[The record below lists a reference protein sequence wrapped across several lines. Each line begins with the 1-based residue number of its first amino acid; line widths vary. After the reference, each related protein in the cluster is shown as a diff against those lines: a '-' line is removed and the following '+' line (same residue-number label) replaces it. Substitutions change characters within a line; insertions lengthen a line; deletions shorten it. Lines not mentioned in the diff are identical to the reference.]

1 MPRKLNTN
9 FVRRRFNEYG
19 YRVPENFNYVNNIT
33 HIRVYD
39 EYNNCYENITYK
51 MLTYRINHG
60 RPSRNDTES
69 QEFITQLMNMPL
81 SQETPRTDKE
91 FITQLMNMPLSQETP
106 RPSAALCPSGC
117 KQSLRATDKNQNIN
131 SLVKKL
137 LKEKTFILNFENN
150 EPGSKEHINALYT
163 LLNALKIAAPKIDK
177 DIRMTIETKYNEI
190 SYAHVNQNTI
200 DVLEYLLEYND
211 FNLSDS
217 NDVLVFN
224 INDYK
229 QITFEFIDF
238 KKGKRITAA
247 FFPYYNISDI
257 DLSSYG
263 IYHKDEWANPESCLI
278 TAFRSSGILD
288 ENEMNLLTSFIK
300 TKSVPREELKNIA
313 ETFKTHIICK
323 VHYNEKTSTREFGKE
338 YERAK
343 RLRER
348 KIKLHILGNHGF
360 AQGFAQG
367 SKSQSPRP
375 FQGHYIL
382 DKDVNVTP
390 FYIKHYEQINSDV
403 RFKNHPRKHM
413 LKRFDD
419 NKHEF
424 DKKPC
429 NIIKV
434 IKTMIDNKLL
444 IPMTNN
450 EIRKQNLQWSIRP
463 KAPFGAFRLIHVKD
477 KQNLLSVLNM
487 PKQTKGNIK
496 DVIRGPFGPYLFG
509 YDPEDDEINSRL
521 DELQNVINQLNL
533 RHHVNVRL
541 YYKFSELMQKI
552 MFEYGCLDNVYEL
565 TGTIQQKIISSLK
578 TLFPKTIWNKE
589 LINGTLYYIDQA
601 GAYMSSVKSI
611 PAGVSDDDGNFK
623 TENTKI
629 KELIEK
635 LYEFRIN
642 AKNNGNDKL
651 ATTLK
656 FMMNSCWGYSMKK
669 PKLIKHKFVKD
680 VNKYI
685 ETYAPYVVKYNNNY
699 VDTIKP
705 YVENYSYP
713 QFARSVL
720 TNFNSKMKELSNKVN
735 ILYSKVDSALIT
747 EEDYLKLKKDGMIGN
762 CLGQF
767 KVEHVFTQFYAK
779 SAEQWIGKNIDGTY
793 HYHLTKNLKEICMKM
808 KDPIR
813 YLMSLKGAR
822 HRDPFRVKGAKRRD
836 NIFDVS

>member
-81 SQETPRTDKE
+81 SQETPRRT
-91 FITQLMNMPLSQETP
+91 S
-106 RPSAALCPSGC
+106 SAAHS
-117 KQSLRATDKNQNIN
+117 AIDKNQNIN

-323 VHYNEKTSTREFGKE
+323 VHYDEKTSTREFGKE
-338 YERAK
+338 YERWSK
-343 RLRER
+343 GPPERLRER
-348 KIKLHILGNHGF
+348 KIKLHILSN
-360 AQGFAQG
+360 
-367 SKSQSPRP
+367 
-375 FQGHYIL
+375 HYIL

-413 LKRFDD
+413 LKRFERP
-419 NKHEF
+419 KGSYEF

-450 EIRKQNLQWSIRP
+450 EIRIQKFSEGNSWALP
-463 KAPFGAFRLIHVKD
+463 AAPFGAFRLIHVKD
-477 KQNLLSVLNM
+477 KQNLLSFLNM

-496 DVIRGPFGPYLFG
+496 DVIRGPKGPYLFG
-509 YDPEDDEINSRL
+509 YAPEDDEINSRL

-589 LINGTLYYIDQA
+589 LIKGTLYYIDQA

-822 HRDPFRVKGAKRRD
+822 HRD

>member
-81 SQETPRTDKE
+81 SQETPSPSGPNDR
-91 FITQLMNMPLSQETP
+91 S
-106 RPSAALCPSGC
+106 SAAHSPSGSALRALGLKDRC

-323 VHYNEKTSTREFGKE
+323 VHYDEKTSTREFGKE
-338 YERAK
+338 YERI
-343 RLRER
+343 
-348 KIKLHILGNHGF
+348 IKLHILGN
-360 AQGFAQG
+360 
-367 SKSQSPRP
+367 
-375 FQGHYIL
+375 HYIL

-419 NKHEF
+419 NKHDPLGLRPERPYGSYEF

-450 EIRKQNLQWSIRP
+450 EIRKQNLQRSFRP
-463 KAPFGAFRLIHVKD
+463 QALASLKPQNIFRCYQRAERIQKFSEGNSFRLIHVKD

-487 PKQTKGNIK
+487 PKQTKGA
-496 DVIRGPFGPYLFG
+496 YLFG

-589 LINGTLYYIDQA
+589 LIKGTLYYIDQA

-635 LYEFRIN
+635 LYEFRIK
-642 AKNNGNDKL
+642 AQSAANDKL

-822 HRDPFRVKGAKRRD
+822 HRD

>member
-1 MPRKLNTN
+1 MPNRLNTN
-9 FVRRRFNEYG
+9 FVRQRFNEYG

-39 EYNNCYENITYK
+39 EYNNRYENITYK

-60 RPSRNDTES
+60 RPSRNMTEET
-69 QEFITQLMNMPL
+69 EFINQLMNMPL
-81 SQETPRTDKE
+81 SEETRGPK
-91 FITQLMNMPLSQETP
+91 NKK
-106 RPSAALCPSGC
+106 LC
-117 KQSLRATDKNQNIN
+117 QSTN

-137 LKEKTFILNFENN
+137 LKEKTFELNFENK
-150 EPGSKEHINALYT
+150 EPGTKEHMDALHT
-163 LLNALKIAAPKIDK
+163 LLNALKIAAPKIYK
-177 DIRMTIETKYNEI
+177 DIRMTIETKYHEI

-200 DVLEYLLEYND
+200 DVLEYLLDDND
-211 FNLSDS
+211 FSLSDS

-224 INDYK
+224 VNDYK
-229 QITFEFIDF
+229 KITFEFIDL
-238 KKGKRITAA
+238 KEGKRITAS

-263 IYHKDEWANPESCLI
+263 IYRKDKINPEPCLI

-288 ENEMNLLTSFIK
+288 ENKFNLLTSFIK

-313 ETFKTHIICK
+313 ETFKIHIICK
-323 VHYNEKTSTREFGKE
+323 VHYDDMNVSSKEFGSSEFDKQ
-338 YERAK
+338 
-343 RLRER
+343 
-348 KIKLHILGNHGF
+348 IKLHIIN
-360 AQGFAQG
+360 
-367 SKSQSPRP
+367 
-375 FQGHYIL
+375 GHYIL
-382 DKDVNVTP
+382 DKDVNATL

-403 RFKNHPRKHM
+403 RFKNHQRKHM
-413 LKRFDD
+413 LKKFDE
-419 NKHEF
+419 HRYEF

-429 NIIKV
+429 SIIRI

-444 IPMTNN
+444 IPMTNK
-450 EIRKQNLQWSIRP
+450 EIHKFNYENY
-463 KAPFGAFRLIHVKD
+463 KGHPFEAFNDYKLIHVKD
-477 KQNLLSVLNM
+477 KRDLSAFCKNF
-487 PKQTKGNIK
+487 KQTQSSSNK
-496 DVIRGPFGPYLFG
+496 YLFG
-509 YDPEDDEINSRL
+509 YEIEDHEINSRL
-521 DELQNVINQLNL
+521 NELQNVVNQLHL
-533 RHHVNVRL
+533 RHKVNVKL

-565 TGTIQQKIISSLK
+565 SGTVQQKIISSLK
-578 TLFPKTIWNKE
+578 PLFPKTIYRKG
-589 LINGTLYYIDQA
+589 LIKGKLYYIDQA

-611 PAGVSDDDGNFK
+611 PTGVPDDNGNFK

-629 KELIEK
+629 KELIDK

-669 PKLIKHKFVKD
+669 PKLIKHKYVKN

-685 ETYAPYVVKYNNNY
+685 ETYAPYVVKYNLTY
-699 VDTIKP
+699 VDTINP

-747 EEDYLKLKKDGMIGN
+747 EEDYLKLKNDGIIGSN
-762 CLGQF
+762 LGQF
-767 KVEHVFTQFYAK
+767 KVEHVFTEFYAK

-793 HYHLTKNLKEICMKM
+793 HYHLTKNLKNICMQM
-808 KDPIR
+808 KDPIK
-813 YLMSLKGAR
+813 YLMNLSYLKF
-822 HRDPFRVKGAKRRD
+822 H
-836 NIFDVS
+836 

>member
-81 SQETPRTDKE
+81 SQETPRRTSG
-91 FITQLMNMPLSQETP
+91 Q
-106 RPSAALCPSGC
+106 SAI
-117 KQSLRATDKNQNIN
+117 DKNQNIN

-338 YERAK
+338 YERLSEPE

-348 KIKLHILGNHGF
+348 KIKLHILGN
-360 AQGFAQG
+360 
-367 SKSQSPRP
+367 
-375 FQGHYIL
+375 HYIL

-419 NKHEF
+419 NKHDPLGLRPERPYGSYEF

-450 EIRKQNLQWSIRP
+450 EIRKQNLRP
-463 KAPFGAFRLIHVKD
+463 SGSYSYHPFGAFRLIHVKD
-477 KQNLLSVLNM
+477 KQNLLSFLNM
-487 PKQTKGNIK
+487 PKQTK
-496 DVIRGPFGPYLFG
+496 GPYLFG

-813 YLMSLKGAR
+813 YLMSLKGAKDLCR
-822 HRDPFRVKGAKRRD
+822 GPEPERAKHRD

>member
-81 SQETPRTDKE
+81 SQETPKR
-91 FITQLMNMPLSQETP
+91 
-106 RPSAALCPSGC
+106 
-117 KQSLRATDKNQNIN
+117 DKNQNIN

-338 YERAK
+338 YER
-343 RLRER
+343 

-360 AQGFAQG
+360 A
-367 SKSQSPRP
+367 QSPRP

-419 NKHEF
+419 NKHDPLGLRPERPYGSYEF

-450 EIRKQNLQWSIRP
+450 EIRKQNLRP
-463 KAPFGAFRLIHVKD
+463 SGSYSYHPFGAFRLIHVKD
-477 KQNLLSVLNM
+477 KQNLLSFLNM
-487 PKQTKGNIK
+487 PKQTK
-496 DVIRGPFGPYLFG
+496 GPYLFG

-578 TLFPKTIWNKE
+578 PLFPKTIWNKE
-589 LINGTLYYIDQA
+589 LIKGTLYYIDQA

-611 PAGVSDDDGNFK
+611 PTGVSDDDGNFK

-822 HRDPFRVKGAKRRD
+822 HRD

>member
-1 MPRKLNTN
+1 
-9 FVRRRFNEYG
+9 
-19 YRVPENFNYVNNIT
+19 
-33 HIRVYD
+33 
-39 EYNNCYENITYK
+39 
-51 MLTYRINHG
+51 
-60 RPSRNDTES
+60 
-69 QEFITQLMNMPL
+69 
-81 SQETPRTDKE
+81 
-91 FITQLMNMPLSQETP
+91 
-106 RPSAALCPSGC
+106 
-117 KQSLRATDKNQNIN
+117 
-131 SLVKKL
+131 
-137 LKEKTFILNFENN
+137 
-150 EPGSKEHINALYT
+150 
-163 LLNALKIAAPKIDK
+163 
-177 DIRMTIETKYNEI
+177 
-190 SYAHVNQNTI
+190 
-200 DVLEYLLEYND
+200 
-211 FNLSDS
+211 
-217 NDVLVFN
+217 
-224 INDYK
+224 
-229 QITFEFIDF
+229 
-238 KKGKRITAA
+238 
-247 FFPYYNISDI
+247 
-257 DLSSYG
+257 
-263 IYHKDEWANPESCLI
+263 
-278 TAFRSSGILD
+278 
-288 ENEMNLLTSFIK
+288 MNLLTSFIK

-323 VHYNEKTSTREFGKE
+323 VHYDEKTSTREFGKE
-338 YERAK
+338 YERWSK
-343 RLRER
+343 GPPERLRER
-348 KIKLHILGNHGF
+348 KIKLHILSN
-360 AQGFAQG
+360 
-367 SKSQSPRP
+367 
-375 FQGHYIL
+375 HYIL

-419 NKHEF
+419 NKHGSYEF

-444 IPMTNN
+444 IPMTNK
-450 EIRKQNLQWSIRP
+450 EIRKQNLRP
-463 KAPFGAFRLIHVKD
+463 SGSYSYHPFGAFRLIH

-487 PKQTKGNIK
+487 PKQTKGA
-496 DVIRGPFGPYLFG
+496 YLFG

-589 LINGTLYYIDQA
+589 LIKGTLYYIDQA

-635 LYEFRIN
+635 LYEFRIK
-642 AKNNGNDKL
+642 AQSAANDKL

-822 HRDPFRVKGAKRRD
+822 HRD

>member
-81 SQETPRTDKE
+81 SQETPKIDKE

-106 RPSAALCPSGC
+106 
-117 KQSLRATDKNQNIN
+117 KIDKNQNIN

-217 NDVLVFN
+217 NDVLTFN

-323 VHYNEKTSTREFGKE
+323 VHYDEKTSTREFGKE
-338 YERAK
+338 YERLSEPE
-343 RLRER
+343 RFGSTSLRSERPLRER
-348 KIKLHILGNHGF
+348 KIKLHILGN
-360 AQGFAQG
+360 
-367 SKSQSPRP
+367 
-375 FQGHYIL
+375 HYIL

-419 NKHEF
+419 NKHDPLGLRPERPYGSYEF

-444 IPMTNN
+444 IPMTNK
-450 EIRKQNLQWSIRP
+450 EIRKQNLQRSFRP
-463 KAPFGAFRLIHVKD
+463 QAQSASAFRLIHVKD

-487 PKQTKGNIK
+487 PKQTK
-496 DVIRGPFGPYLFG
+496 GPYLFG

-578 TLFPKTIWNKE
+578 SLFPKTIWNKE
-589 LINGTLYYIDQA
+589 LIKGTLYYIDQA

-822 HRDPFRVKGAKRRD
+822 HRD

>member
-81 SQETPRTDKE
+81 SQETPRRTSG
-91 FITQLMNMPLSQETP
+91 Q
-106 RPSAALCPSGC
+106 SAI
-117 KQSLRATDKNQNIN
+117 DKNQNIN

-323 VHYNEKTSTREFGKE
+323 VHYDEKTSTREFGKE
-338 YERAK
+338 YER
-343 RLRER
+343 
-348 KIKLHILGNHGF
+348 KIKLHILGN
-360 AQGFAQG
+360 
-367 SKSQSPRP
+367 
-375 FQGHYIL
+375 HYIL

-419 NKHEF
+419 NKHDPLGLRPERPYGSYEF

-444 IPMTNN
+444 IPMTNK
-450 EIRKQNLQWSIRP
+450 EIRIQKFSEGNSWALP
-463 KAPFGAFRLIHVKD
+463 AAPFGAFRLIHVKD
-477 KQNLLSVLNM
+477 KQNLLSFLNM
-487 PKQTKGNIK
+487 PKQTK
-496 DVIRGPFGPYLFG
+496 GPYLFG

-578 TLFPKTIWNKE
+578 SLFPKTIWNKE
-589 LINGTLYYIDQA
+589 LIKGTLYYIDQA

-813 YLMSLKGAR
+813 YLMSLKGAKDLCR
-822 HRDPFRVKGAKRRD
+822 GPEPERAKHRD

>member
-81 SQETPRTDKE
+81 SQETPR
-91 FITQLMNMPLSQETP
+91 I
-106 RPSAALCPSGC
+106 
-117 KQSLRATDKNQNIN
+117 DKNQNIN

-323 VHYNEKTSTREFGKE
+323 VHYDEKTSTREFGKE
-338 YERAK
+338 YER
-343 RLRER
+343 
-348 KIKLHILGNHGF
+348 KIKLHILGN
-360 AQGFAQG
+360 
-367 SKSQSPRP
+367 
-375 FQGHYIL
+375 HYIL

-419 NKHEF
+419 NKHDPLGLRPERPYGSYEF

-444 IPMTNN
+444 IPMTNK
-450 EIRKQNLQWSIRP
+450 EIRKQNLQRSFRP
-463 KAPFGAFRLIHVKD
+463 QALA
-477 KQNLLSVLNM
+477 
-487 PKQTKGNIK
+487 
-496 DVIRGPFGPYLFG
+496 
-509 YDPEDDEINSRL
+509 
-521 DELQNVINQLNL
+521 
-533 RHHVNVRL
+533 
-541 YYKFSELMQKI
+541 
-552 MFEYGCLDNVYEL
+552 
-565 TGTIQQKIISSLK
+565 SLK
-578 TLFPKTIWNKE
+578 PQE
-589 LINGTLYYIDQA
+589 
-601 GAYMSSVKSI
+601 
-611 PAGVSDDDGNFK
+611 
-623 TENTKI
+623 
-629 KELIEK
+629 
-635 LYEFRIN
+635 
-642 AKNNGNDKL
+642 
-651 ATTLK
+651 ATAIILLDHIYLDMIQK
-656 FMMNSCWGYSMKK
+656 MMK
-669 PKLIKHKFVKD
+669 
-680 VNKYI
+680 
-685 ETYAPYVVKYNNNY
+685 
-699 VDTIKP
+699 
-705 YVENYSYP
+705 
-713 QFARSVL
+713 
-720 TNFNSKMKELSNKVN
+720 
-735 ILYSKVDSALIT
+735 
-747 EEDYLKLKKDGMIGN
+747 
-762 CLGQF
+762 
-767 KVEHVFTQFYAK
+767 
-779 SAEQWIGKNIDGTY
+779 
-793 HYHLTKNLKEICMKM
+793 
-808 KDPIR
+808 
-813 YLMSLKGAR
+813 
-822 HRDPFRVKGAKRRD
+822 
-836 NIFDVS
+836 

>member
-81 SQETPRTDKE
+81 SQETPR
-91 FITQLMNMPLSQETP
+91 
-106 RPSAALCPSGC
+106 
-117 KQSLRATDKNQNIN
+117 TDKNQNIN

-323 VHYNEKTSTREFGKE
+323 VHYDEKTSTREFGKE
-338 YERAK
+338 Y
-343 RLRER
+343 ER

-360 AQGFAQG
+360 A
-367 SKSQSPRP
+367 QSPRP

-419 NKHEF
+419 NKHDPLGLRPERPYGSYEF

-444 IPMTNN
+444 IPMTNK
-450 EIRKQNLQWSIRP
+450 EIRIQKFSEGNSWALP
-463 KAPFGAFRLIHVKD
+463 AAPFGAFRLIHVKD

-487 PKQTKGNIK
+487 PKQIKGA
-496 DVIRGPFGPYLFG
+496 YLFG

-578 TLFPKTIWNKE
+578 PLFPKTIWNKE

-635 LYEFRIN
+635 LYEFRIK
-642 AKNNGNDKL
+642 AQSAANDKL

-822 HRDPFRVKGAKRRD
+822 HRDPFMTKATYQT
-836 NIFDVS
+836 

>member
-1 MPRKLNTN
+1 
-9 FVRRRFNEYG
+9 
-19 YRVPENFNYVNNIT
+19 
-33 HIRVYD
+33 
-39 EYNNCYENITYK
+39 
-51 MLTYRINHG
+51 
-60 RPSRNDTES
+60 
-69 QEFITQLMNMPL
+69 MPL
-81 SQETPRTDKE
+81 SQETPR
-91 FITQLMNMPLSQETP
+91 
-106 RPSAALCPSGC
+106 
-117 KQSLRATDKNQNIN
+117 TDKNQNIN

-217 NDVLVFN
+217 NDVLIFN

-263 IYHKDEWANPESCLI
+263 IYHKDEWANGPEPCLI

-323 VHYNEKTSTREFGKE
+323 VHYDEKTSTREFGKE

-343 RLRER
+343 RSRER
-348 KIKLHILGNHGF
+348 KIKLHILSLDQNT
-360 AQGFAQG
+360 
-367 SKSQSPRP
+367 
-375 FQGHYIL
+375 QGHYIL

-450 EIRKQNLQWSIRP
+450 EIRKQNLQRSFRP
-463 KAPFGAFRLIHVKD
+463 KAQRASAFRLIHVKD
-477 KQNLLSVLNM
+477 KQNLLSFLNM
-487 PKQTKGNIK
+487 PKQTK
-496 DVIRGPFGPYLFG
+496 GPYLFG

-541 YYKFSELMQKI
+541 YYKFSELMQK
-552 MFEYGCLDNVYEL
+552 N
-565 TGTIQQKIISSLK
+565 THTH
-578 TLFPKTIWNKE
+578 
-589 LINGTLYYIDQA
+589 
-601 GAYMSSVKSI
+601 SVCSI
-611 PAGVSDDDGNFK
+611 
-623 TENTKI
+623 
-629 KELIEK
+629 L
-635 LYEFRIN
+635 
-642 AKNNGNDKL
+642 
-651 ATTLK
+651 
-656 FMMNSCWGYSMKK
+656 
-669 PKLIKHKFVKD
+669 
-680 VNKYI
+680 
-685 ETYAPYVVKYNNNY
+685 
-699 VDTIKP
+699 
-705 YVENYSYP
+705 
-713 QFARSVL
+713 
-720 TNFNSKMKELSNKVN
+720 
-735 ILYSKVDSALIT
+735 
-747 EEDYLKLKKDGMIGN
+747 
-762 CLGQF
+762 
-767 KVEHVFTQFYAK
+767 
-779 SAEQWIGKNIDGTY
+779 
-793 HYHLTKNLKEICMKM
+793 
-808 KDPIR
+808 
-813 YLMSLKGAR
+813 
-822 HRDPFRVKGAKRRD
+822 
-836 NIFDVS
+836 

>member
-81 SQETPRTDKE
+81 SQETPR
-91 FITQLMNMPLSQETP
+91 
-106 RPSAALCPSGC
+106 
-117 KQSLRATDKNQNIN
+117 TDKNQNIN

-338 YERAK
+338 YER
-343 RLRER
+343 
-348 KIKLHILGNHGF
+348 KIKLHILSLDQNT
-360 AQGFAQG
+360 
-367 SKSQSPRP
+367 
-375 FQGHYIL
+375 QGHYIL

-419 NKHEF
+419 NKHGSYEF

-450 EIRKQNLQWSIRP
+450 EIRKQNLRP
-463 KAPFGAFRLIHVKD
+463 SGSYSYHPFGAFRLIHVKD

-487 PKQTKGNIK
+487 PKQTKGA
-496 DVIRGPFGPYLFG
+496 YLFG

-578 TLFPKTIWNKE
+578 PLFPKTIWNKE

-822 HRDPFRVKGAKRRD
+822 HRD

>member
-81 SQETPRTDKE
+81 SQETPRRTSG
-91 FITQLMNMPLSQETP
+91 Q
-106 RPSAALCPSGC
+106 SAI
-117 KQSLRATDKNQNIN
+117 DKNQNIN

-323 VHYNEKTSTREFGKE
+323 VHYDEKTSTREFGKE
-338 YERAK
+338 YER
-343 RLRER
+343 
-348 KIKLHILGNHGF
+348 KIKLHILGN
-360 AQGFAQG
+360 
-367 SKSQSPRP
+367 
-375 FQGHYIL
+375 HYIL

-419 NKHEF
+419 NKHDPLGLRPERPYGSYEF

-450 EIRKQNLQWSIRP
+450 EIRIQKFSEGNSWALP
-463 KAPFGAFRLIHVKD
+463 AAPFGAFRLIHVKD
-477 KQNLLSVLNM
+477 KQNLLSFLNM
-487 PKQTKGNIK
+487 PKQTKGA
-496 DVIRGPFGPYLFG
+496 YLFG

-589 LINGTLYYIDQA
+589 LIKGTLYYIDQA

>member
-69 QEFITQLMNMPL
+69 QEFINQLMNMPL
-81 SQETPRTDKE
+81 SQETPR
-91 FITQLMNMPLSQETP
+91 
-106 RPSAALCPSGC
+106 
-117 KQSLRATDKNQNIN
+117 TDKNQNIN

-338 YERAK
+338 YERWSKGPPDDLCRGPEPERAK

-348 KIKLHILGNHGF
+348 KIKLHILSLDQNT
-360 AQGFAQG
+360 
-367 SKSQSPRP
+367 
-375 FQGHYIL
+375 QGHYIL

-413 LKRFDD
+413 LKRFERP
-419 NKHEF
+419 KGSYEF

-450 EIRKQNLQWSIRP
+450 EIRIQKFSEGNSWALP
-463 KAPFGAFRLIHVKD
+463 AAPFGAFRLIHVKD

-487 PKQTKGNIK
+487 PKQTKGA
-496 DVIRGPFGPYLFG
+496 YLFG

-589 LINGTLYYIDQA
+589 LIKGTLYYIDQA

-822 HRDPFRVKGAKRRD
+822 HRD

>member
-81 SQETPRTDKE
+81 SQETPR
-91 FITQLMNMPLSQETP
+91 I
-106 RPSAALCPSGC
+106 
-117 KQSLRATDKNQNIN
+117 DKNQNIN

-323 VHYNEKTSTREFGKE
+323 VHYDEKTSTREFGKE
-338 YERAK
+338 YER
-343 RLRER
+343 
-348 KIKLHILGNHGF
+348 KIKLHILGN
-360 AQGFAQG
+360 
-367 SKSQSPRP
+367 
-375 FQGHYIL
+375 HYIL

-419 NKHEF
+419 NKHDPLGLRPERPYGSYEF

-444 IPMTNN
+444 IPMTNK
-450 EIRKQNLQWSIRP
+450 EIRKQNLQRSFRP
-463 KAPFGAFRLIHVKD
+463 QALA
-477 KQNLLSVLNM
+477 
-487 PKQTKGNIK
+487 
-496 DVIRGPFGPYLFG
+496 
-509 YDPEDDEINSRL
+509 
-521 DELQNVINQLNL
+521 
-533 RHHVNVRL
+533 
-541 YYKFSELMQKI
+541 
-552 MFEYGCLDNVYEL
+552 
-565 TGTIQQKIISSLK
+565 SLK
-578 TLFPKTIWNKE
+578 PQE
-589 LINGTLYYIDQA
+589 
-601 GAYMSSVKSI
+601 
-611 PAGVSDDDGNFK
+611 
-623 TENTKI
+623 
-629 KELIEK
+629 
-635 LYEFRIN
+635 
-642 AKNNGNDKL
+642 
-651 ATTLK
+651 ATA
-656 FMMNSCWGYSMKK
+656 
-669 PKLIKHKFVKD
+669 I
-680 VNKYI
+680 
-685 ETYAPYVVKYNNNY
+685 
-699 VDTIKP
+699 
-705 YVENYSYP
+705 
-713 QFARSVL
+713 
-720 TNFNSKMKELSNKVN
+720 
-735 ILYSKVDSALIT
+735 ILLDHI
-747 EEDYLKLKKDGMIGN
+747 
-762 CLGQF
+762 
-767 KVEHVFTQFYAK
+767 
-779 SAEQWIGKNIDGTY
+779 
-793 HYHLTKNLKEICMKM
+793 
-808 KDPIR
+808 
-813 YLMSLKGAR
+813 
-822 HRDPFRVKGAKRRD
+822 
-836 NIFDVS
+836 

>member
-106 RPSAALCPSGC
+106 R
-117 KQSLRATDKNQNIN
+117 TDKNQNIN

-263 IYHKDEWANPESCLI
+263 IYHKDEWAKPKPCLI

-323 VHYNEKTSTREFGKE
+323 VHYDEKTSTREFGKE
-338 YERAK
+338 YER
-343 RLRER
+343 
-348 KIKLHILGNHGF
+348 KIKLHILSLDQNT
-360 AQGFAQG
+360 
-367 SKSQSPRP
+367 
-375 FQGHYIL
+375 QGHYIL

-419 NKHEF
+419 NKHGSYEF

-450 EIRKQNLQWSIRP
+450 EIRKQNLRP
-463 KAPFGAFRLIHVKD
+463 SGSYSYHPFGAFRLIHVKD
-477 KQNLLSVLNM
+477 KQNLLSFLNM
-487 PKQTKGNIK
+487 PKQTKGA
-496 DVIRGPFGPYLFG
+496 YLFG

-578 TLFPKTIWNKE
+578 PLFPKTIWNKE
-589 LINGTLYYIDQA
+589 LIKGTLYYIDQA

-611 PAGVSDDDGNFK
+611 PTGVSDDDGNFK

-822 HRDPFRVKGAKRRD
+822 HRD

>member
-1 MPRKLNTN
+1 M
-9 FVRRRFNEYG
+9 
-19 YRVPENFNYVNNIT
+19 
-33 HIRVYD
+33 
-39 EYNNCYENITYK
+39 
-51 MLTYRINHG
+51 
-60 RPSRNDTES
+60 
-69 QEFITQLMNMPL
+69 
-81 SQETPRTDKE
+81 
-91 FITQLMNMPLSQETP
+91 
-106 RPSAALCPSGC
+106 
-117 KQSLRATDKNQNIN
+117 
-131 SLVKKL
+131 
-137 LKEKTFILNFENN
+137 KEKTFILNFENN

-323 VHYNEKTSTREFGKE
+323 VHYDEKTSTREFGKE
-338 YERAK
+338 YER
-343 RLRER
+343 
-348 KIKLHILGNHGF
+348 KIKLHILGN
-360 AQGFAQG
+360 
-367 SKSQSPRP
+367 
-375 FQGHYIL
+375 HYIL

-419 NKHEF
+419 NKHGGPRYLLRPKGSYEF

-450 EIRKQNLQWSIRP
+450 EIRKQNLRP
-463 KAPFGAFRLIHVKD
+463 SGSYSYHPFGAFRLIHVKD

-487 PKQTKGNIK
+487 PKQTKGA
-496 DVIRGPFGPYLFG
+496 YLFG

-578 TLFPKTIWNKE
+578 PLFPKTIWNKE
-589 LINGTLYYIDQA
+589 LIKGTLYYIDQA

-822 HRDPFRVKGAKRRD
+822 HRD

>member
-81 SQETPRTDKE
+81 SQETPRRT
-91 FITQLMNMPLSQETP
+91 S
-106 RPSAALCPSGC
+106 SAAHS
-117 KQSLRATDKNQNIN
+117 AIDKNQNIN

-323 VHYNEKTSTREFGKE
+323 VHYDEKTSTREFGKE

-343 RLRER
+343 RSRER
-348 KIKLHILGNHGF
+348 KIKLHILSLDQNT
-360 AQGFAQG
+360 
-367 SKSQSPRP
+367 
-375 FQGHYIL
+375 QGHYIL

-419 NKHEF
+419 NKHDPLGLRPERPYGSYEF

-450 EIRKQNLQWSIRP
+450 EIRIQKFSEGNSWALP
-463 KAPFGAFRLIHVKD
+463 AAPFGAFRLIHVKD

-496 DVIRGPFGPYLFG
+496 DVIRGPKGPYLFG
-509 YDPEDDEINSRL
+509 YAPEDDEINSRL

-589 LINGTLYYIDQA
+589 LIKGTLYYIDQA

-635 LYEFRIN
+635 LYEFRIK
-642 AKNNGNDKL
+642 AQSAANDKL

-822 HRDPFRVKGAKRRD
+822 HRD

>member
-81 SQETPRTDKE
+81 SQETPRIDKE

-106 RPSAALCPSGC
+106 RI
-117 KQSLRATDKNQNIN
+117 DKNQNIN

-217 NDVLVFN
+217 NDVLTFN

-263 IYHKDEWANPESCLI
+263 IYHKDEWANGPEPCLI

-323 VHYNEKTSTREFGKE
+323 VHYDEKTSTREFGKE

-343 RLRER
+343 RSRER
-348 KIKLHILGNHGF
+348 KIKLHILSLDQNT
-360 AQGFAQG
+360 
-367 SKSQSPRP
+367 
-375 FQGHYIL
+375 QGHYIL

-419 NKHEF
+419 NKHDPLGLRPERPYGSYEF

-434 IKTMIDNKLL
+434 I
-444 IPMTNN
+444 
-450 EIRKQNLQWSIRP
+450 Q
-463 KAPFGAFRLIHVKD
+463 
-477 KQNLLSVLNM
+477 
-487 PKQTKGNIK
+487 
-496 DVIRGPFGPYLFG
+496 
-509 YDPEDDEINSRL
+509 DER
-521 DELQNVINQLNL
+521 E
-533 RHHVNVRL
+533 
-541 YYKFSELMQKI
+541 
-552 MFEYGCLDNVYEL
+552 
-565 TGTIQQKIISSLK
+565 
-578 TLFPKTIWNKE
+578 
-589 LINGTLYYIDQA
+589 
-601 GAYMSSVKSI
+601 
-611 PAGVSDDDGNFK
+611 
-623 TENTKI
+623 
-629 KELIEK
+629 
-635 LYEFRIN
+635 
-642 AKNNGNDKL
+642 
-651 ATTLK
+651 
-656 FMMNSCWGYSMKK
+656 
-669 PKLIKHKFVKD
+669 
-680 VNKYI
+680 
-685 ETYAPYVVKYNNNY
+685 
-699 VDTIKP
+699 
-705 YVENYSYP
+705 
-713 QFARSVL
+713 
-720 TNFNSKMKELSNKVN
+720 
-735 ILYSKVDSALIT
+735 
-747 EEDYLKLKKDGMIGN
+747 
-762 CLGQF
+762 
-767 KVEHVFTQFYAK
+767 
-779 SAEQWIGKNIDGTY
+779 
-793 HYHLTKNLKEICMKM
+793 
-808 KDPIR
+808 
-813 YLMSLKGAR
+813 
-822 HRDPFRVKGAKRRD
+822 
-836 NIFDVS
+836 

>member
-81 SQETPRTDKE
+81 SQETPR
-91 FITQLMNMPLSQETP
+91 
-106 RPSAALCPSGC
+106 
-117 KQSLRATDKNQNIN
+117 TDKNQNIN

-263 IYHKDEWANPESCLI
+263 IYHKDEWANGPKDLRDANSVCNPKGKVPKPLNPESCLI

-323 VHYNEKTSTREFGKE
+323 VHYDEKTSTREFGKE
-338 YERAK
+338 YERLSEPDDLCRGPEPE

-348 KIKLHILGNHGF
+348 KIKLHILGN
-360 AQGFAQG
+360 
-367 SKSQSPRP
+367 
-375 FQGHYIL
+375 HYIL

-419 NKHEF
+419 NKHGSYEF

-450 EIRKQNLQWSIRP
+450 EIRIQKFSEGNSWALP
-463 KAPFGAFRLIHVKD
+463 AAPFGAFRLIHVKD
-477 KQNLLSVLNM
+477 KQNLLSFLNM

-496 DVIRGPFGPYLFG
+496 DVIRGPKGPYLFG

-589 LINGTLYYIDQA
+589 LIKGTLYYIDQA

-822 HRDPFRVKGAKRRD
+822 HRD

>member
-81 SQETPRTDKE
+81 SQETPRIDKE

-106 RPSAALCPSGC
+106 RI
-117 KQSLRATDKNQNIN
+117 DKNQNIN

-323 VHYNEKTSTREFGKE
+323 VHYDEKTSTREFGKE
-338 YERAK
+338 YERWSK
-343 RLRER
+343 GPPERLRER
-348 KIKLHILGNHGF
+348 KIKLHILSN
-360 AQGFAQG
+360 
-367 SKSQSPRP
+367 
-375 FQGHYIL
+375 HYIL

-419 NKHEF
+419 NKHGSYEF

-444 IPMTNN
+444 IPMTNK
-450 EIRKQNLQWSIRP
+450 EIRKQNLQRSFRP
-463 KAPFGAFRLIHVKD
+463 QAQRAERIQKFSEGNSWALPAAPFGAFRLIHVKD

-487 PKQTKGNIK
+487 PKQTK
-496 DVIRGPFGPYLFG
+496 GPYLFG

-578 TLFPKTIWNKE
+578 PLFPKTIWNKE
-589 LINGTLYYIDQA
+589 LIKGTLYYIDQA

-611 PAGVSDDDGNFK
+611 PTGVPDDDGNFK
-623 TENTKI
+623 TETPSGSKAQSAENTKI

-822 HRDPFRVKGAKRRD
+822 HRD

>member
-69 QEFITQLMNMPL
+69 QEFINQLMNMPL
-81 SQETPRTDKE
+81 SQETPR
-91 FITQLMNMPLSQETP
+91 I
-106 RPSAALCPSGC
+106 
-117 KQSLRATDKNQNIN
+117 DKNQNIN

-263 IYHKDEWANPESCLI
+263 IYHKDERLQKEPRAKPWANPESCLI

-323 VHYNEKTSTREFGKE
+323 VHYDEKTSTREFGKE
-338 YERAK
+338 YERLSEPDDLCRGPEPERAK

-348 KIKLHILGNHGF
+348 KIKLHILGN
-360 AQGFAQG
+360 
-367 SKSQSPRP
+367 
-375 FQGHYIL
+375 HYIL

-419 NKHEF
+419 NKHDPLGLRPERPYGSYEF

-450 EIRKQNLQWSIRP
+450 EIRKQNLRP
-463 KAPFGAFRLIHVKD
+463 SGSYSYH
-477 KQNLLSVLNM
+477 
-487 PKQTKGNIK
+487 
-496 DVIRGPFGPYLFG
+496 PFGPYLFG

-533 RHHVNVRL
+533 RHHVNVSL

-589 LINGTLYYIDQA
+589 LIKGTLYYIDQA

>member
-81 SQETPRTDKE
+81 SQETPR
-91 FITQLMNMPLSQETP
+91 
-106 RPSAALCPSGC
+106 
-117 KQSLRATDKNQNIN
+117 TDKNQNIN

-323 VHYNEKTSTREFGKE
+323 VHYDEKTSTREFGKE

-343 RLRER
+343 RSRER
-348 KIKLHILGNHGF
+348 KIKLHILSLDQNT
-360 AQGFAQG
+360 
-367 SKSQSPRP
+367 
-375 FQGHYIL
+375 QGHYIL

-419 NKHEF
+419 NKHDPLGLRPERPYGSYEF

-450 EIRKQNLQWSIRP
+450 EIRIQKFSEGNSWALP
-463 KAPFGAFRLIHVKD
+463 AAPFGAFRLIHVKD

-487 PKQTKGNIK
+487 PKQTKGA
-496 DVIRGPFGPYLFG
+496 YLFG

-578 TLFPKTIWNKE
+578 PLFPKTIWNKE
-589 LINGTLYYIDQA
+589 LIKGTLYYIDQA

-822 HRDPFRVKGAKRRD
+822 HRD

>member
-106 RPSAALCPSGC
+106 RRTSGLCPSGC

-323 VHYNEKTSTREFGKE
+323 VHYDEKTSTREFGKE
-338 YERAK
+338 YER
-343 RLRER
+343 
-348 KIKLHILGNHGF
+348 KIKLHILGN
-360 AQGFAQG
+360 
-367 SKSQSPRP
+367 
-375 FQGHYIL
+375 HYIL

-419 NKHEF
+419 NKHGSYEF

-450 EIRKQNLQWSIRP
+450 EIRKQNLQRSFRP
-463 KAPFGAFRLIHVKD
+463 QAQRAERIQKFSEGNSWALPAAPFGAFRLIHVKD
-477 KQNLLSVLNM
+477 KQNLLSFLNM
-487 PKQTKGNIK
+487 PKQTKGA
-496 DVIRGPFGPYLFG
+496 YLFG

-589 LINGTLYYIDQA
+589 LIKGTLYYIDQA

-635 LYEFRIN
+635 LYEFRIK
-642 AKNNGNDKL
+642 AQSAANDKL

-822 HRDPFRVKGAKRRD
+822 HRD

>member
-81 SQETPRTDKE
+81 SQETPKRTSG
-91 FITQLMNMPLSQETP
+91 QS
-106 RPSAALCPSGC
+106 PSGSALRALGPLDRC

-263 IYHKDEWANPESCLI
+263 IYHKDEWANGPKPCLI

-323 VHYNEKTSTREFGKE
+323 VHYDEKTSTREFGKE
-338 YERAK
+338 YER
-343 RLRER
+343 
-348 KIKLHILGNHGF
+348 KIKLHILGN
-360 AQGFAQG
+360 
-367 SKSQSPRP
+367 
-375 FQGHYIL
+375 HYIL

-419 NKHEF
+419 NKHDPLGLRPERPYGSYEF

-444 IPMTNN
+444 IPMTNK
-450 EIRKQNLQWSIRP
+450 EIRKQNLRP
-463 KAPFGAFRLIHVKD
+463 SGSYSYHPFGAFRLIHVKD

-487 PKQTKGNIK
+487 PKQTKGA
-496 DVIRGPFGPYLFG
+496 YLFG

-611 PAGVSDDDGNFK
+611 PTGVSDDDGNFK

-813 YLMSLKGAR
+813 YLMSLKGAKDLCR
-822 HRDPFRVKGAKRRD
+822 GPEPERAKHRD

>member
-81 SQETPRTDKE
+81 SQETPRRT
-91 FITQLMNMPLSQETP
+91 S
-106 RPSAALCPSGC
+106 SAAHS
-117 KQSLRATDKNQNIN
+117 AIDKNQNIN

-323 VHYNEKTSTREFGKE
+323 VHYDEKTSTREFGKE
-338 YERAK
+338 YER
-343 RLRER
+343 
-348 KIKLHILGNHGF
+348 KIKLHILSLDQNT
-360 AQGFAQG
+360 
-367 SKSQSPRP
+367 
-375 FQGHYIL
+375 QGHYIL

-419 NKHEF
+419 NKHDPLGLRPERPYGSYEF

-444 IPMTNN
+444 IPMTNK
-450 EIRKQNLQWSIRP
+450 EIRIQKFSEGNSWALP
-463 KAPFGAFRLIHVKD
+463 AAPFGAFRLIHVKD

-487 PKQTKGNIK
+487 PKQTKGA
-496 DVIRGPFGPYLFG
+496 YLFG

-589 LINGTLYYIDQA
+589 LIKGTLYYIDQA

>member
-81 SQETPRTDKE
+81 SQETPR
-91 FITQLMNMPLSQETP
+91 
-106 RPSAALCPSGC
+106 
-117 KQSLRATDKNQNIN
+117 TDKNQNIN

-323 VHYNEKTSTREFGKE
+323 VHYDEKTSTREFGKE
-338 YERAK
+338 YER
-343 RLRER
+343 
-348 KIKLHILGNHGF
+348 KIKLHILGN
-360 AQGFAQG
+360 
-367 SKSQSPRP
+367 
-375 FQGHYIL
+375 HYIL

-419 NKHEF
+419 NKHGGPRDLLRPKGSYEF

-487 PKQTKGNIK
+487 PKQTK
-496 DVIRGPFGPYLFG
+496 GPYLFG

-589 LINGTLYYIDQA
+589 LIKGTLYYIDQA

-635 LYEFRIN
+635 LYEFRIK
-642 AKNNGNDKL
+642 AQSAANDKL

-822 HRDPFRVKGAKRRD
+822 HRD

>member
-91 FITQLMNMPLSQETP
+91 FINQLMNMPLSQETP
-106 RPSAALCPSGC
+106 RTTSGLCPSGC

-217 NDVLVFN
+217 NDVLIFN

-263 IYHKDEWANPESCLI
+263 IYHKDEINPESCLI

-323 VHYNEKTSTREFGKE
+323 VHYDEKTSTREFGKE
-338 YERAK
+338 YER
-343 RLRER
+343 
-348 KIKLHILGNHGF
+348 KIKLHILSLDQNT
-360 AQGFAQG
+360 
-367 SKSQSPRP
+367 
-375 FQGHYIL
+375 QGHYIL

-419 NKHEF
+419 NKHGGPRDLLRPKGSYEF

-450 EIRKQNLQWSIRP
+450 EIRKQNLQRSFRP
-463 KAPFGAFRLIHVKD
+463 QALPAAPFGAFRLIHVKD
-477 KQNLLSVLNM
+477 KQNLLSFLNM
-487 PKQTKGNIK
+487 PKQTKGA
-496 DVIRGPFGPYLFG
+496 YLFG

-589 LINGTLYYIDQA
+589 LIKGTLYYIDQA

-611 PAGVSDDDGNFK
+611 PTGVSDDDGNFK

-822 HRDPFRVKGAKRRD
+822 HRD

>member
-1 MPRKLNTN
+1 
-9 FVRRRFNEYG
+9 
-19 YRVPENFNYVNNIT
+19 
-33 HIRVYD
+33 
-39 EYNNCYENITYK
+39 
-51 MLTYRINHG
+51 
-60 RPSRNDTES
+60 
-69 QEFITQLMNMPL
+69 MNMPL
-81 SQETPRTDKE
+81 SQETPKRTSG
-91 FITQLMNMPLSQETP
+91 QS
-106 RPSAALCPSGC
+106 PSGSALRALGPLDRC

-190 SYAHVNQNTI
+190 SYAHGNQNTI

-263 IYHKDEWANPESCLI
+263 IYHKDERANPESCLI

-323 VHYNEKTSTREFGKE
+323 VHYDEKTSTREFGKE

-343 RLRER
+343 RSRER
-348 KIKLHILGNHGF
+348 KIKLHILSLDQNT
-360 AQGFAQG
+360 
-367 SKSQSPRP
+367 
-375 FQGHYIL
+375 QGHYIL

-419 NKHEF
+419 NKHGSYEF

-450 EIRKQNLQWSIRP
+450 EIRKQNLQRS
-463 KAPFGAFRLIHVKD
+463 
-477 KQNLLSVLNM
+477 
-487 PKQTKGNIK
+487 KGPS
-496 DVIRGPFGPYLFG
+496 G
-509 YDPEDDEINSRL
+509 
-521 DELQNVINQLNL
+521 
-533 RHHVNVRL
+533 
-541 YYKFSELMQKI
+541 
-552 MFEYGCLDNVYEL
+552 
-565 TGTIQQKIISSLK
+565 
-578 TLFPKTIWNKE
+578 
-589 LINGTLYYIDQA
+589 
-601 GAYMSSVKSI
+601 
-611 PAGVSDDDGNFK
+611 
-623 TENTKI
+623 
-629 KELIEK
+629 
-635 LYEFRIN
+635 
-642 AKNNGNDKL
+642 
-651 ATTLK
+651 
-656 FMMNSCWGYSMKK
+656 
-669 PKLIKHKFVKD
+669 
-680 VNKYI
+680 
-685 ETYAPYVVKYNNNY
+685 
-699 VDTIKP
+699 
-705 YVENYSYP
+705 
-713 QFARSVL
+713 
-720 TNFNSKMKELSNKVN
+720 
-735 ILYSKVDSALIT
+735 
-747 EEDYLKLKKDGMIGN
+747 
-762 CLGQF
+762 
-767 KVEHVFTQFYAK
+767 
-779 SAEQWIGKNIDGTY
+779 
-793 HYHLTKNLKEICMKM
+793 
-808 KDPIR
+808 
-813 YLMSLKGAR
+813 
-822 HRDPFRVKGAKRRD
+822 
-836 NIFDVS
+836 

>member
-81 SQETPRTDKE
+81 SQETPRT
-91 FITQLMNMPLSQETP
+91 TSG
-106 RPSAALCPSGC
+106 LCPSGC

-217 NDVLVFN
+217 NDVLTFN

-323 VHYNEKTSTREFGKE
+323 VHYDEKTSTREFGKE
-338 YERAK
+338 YER
-343 RLRER
+343 
-348 KIKLHILGNHGF
+348 KIKLHILGN
-360 AQGFAQG
+360 
-367 SKSQSPRP
+367 
-375 FQGHYIL
+375 HYIL

-419 NKHEF
+419 NKHDPLGLRPERPYGSYEF

-444 IPMTNN
+444 IPMTNK
-450 EIRKQNLQWSIRP
+450 EIRKQNLQPEGQSPERSFRP
-463 KAPFGAFRLIHVKD
+463 QEAYSYHPFGAFRLIHVKD
-477 KQNLLSVLNM
+477 KQNLLSFLNM

-496 DVIRGPFGPYLFG
+496 DVIRGNFGPYLFG

-589 LINGTLYYIDQA
+589 LIKGTLYYIDQA

-611 PAGVSDDDGNFK
+611 PTGVSDDDGNFK

-822 HRDPFRVKGAKRRD
+822 HRD

>member
-81 SQETPRTDKE
+81 SQETPKRTSG
-91 FITQLMNMPLSQETP
+91 QS
-106 RPSAALCPSGC
+106 PSGSALRALGLKDRC
-117 KQSLRATDKNQNIN
+117 KQSLRAIDKNQNIN

-338 YERAK
+338 YERLSEPDDKLLVIPEPERAK

-348 KIKLHILGNHGF
+348 KIKLHILSNHGF
-360 AQGFAQG
+360 GTSCLR
-367 SKSQSPRP
+367 SKGPFGTLS

-450 EIRKQNLQWSIRP
+450 EIRIQKFSEGNSWALPAAEALRA
-463 KAPFGAFRLIHVKD
+463 KAFRLIHVKD
-477 KQNLLSVLNM
+477 KQNLLSFLNM
-487 PKQTKGNIK
+487 PKQTK
-496 DVIRGPFGPYLFG
+496 GPYLFG

-578 TLFPKTIWNKE
+578 SLFPKTIWNKE
-589 LINGTLYYIDQA
+589 LIKGTLYYIDQA

-635 LYEFRIN
+635 LYEFRIK
-642 AKNNGNDKL
+642 AQSAANDKL

-813 YLMSLKGAR
+813 YLMSLK
-822 HRDPFRVKGAKRRD
+822 DPR
-836 NIFDVS
+836 S

>member
-81 SQETPRTDKE
+81 SQETPR
-91 FITQLMNMPLSQETP
+91 
-106 RPSAALCPSGC
+106 
-117 KQSLRATDKNQNIN
+117 TDKNQNIN

-323 VHYNEKTSTREFGKE
+323 VHYDEKTSTREFGKE
-338 YERAK
+338 YERWSK
-343 RLRER
+343 GPPERLRER
-348 KIKLHILGNHGF
+348 KIKLHILSN
-360 AQGFAQG
+360 
-367 SKSQSPRP
+367 
-375 FQGHYIL
+375 HYIL

-419 NKHEF
+419 NKHGSYEF

-450 EIRKQNLQWSIRP
+450 EIRKQNLRP
-463 KAPFGAFRLIHVKD
+463 SGSYSYHPFGAFRLIHVKD
-477 KQNLLSVLNM
+477 KQNLLSFLNM
-487 PKQTKGNIK
+487 PKQTKGAWL
-496 DVIRGPFGPYLFG
+496 RGLARRASGPLGHPFGPYLFG

-589 LINGTLYYIDQA
+589 LIKGTLYYIDQA

-635 LYEFRIN
+635 LYEFRIK
-642 AKNNGNDKL
+642 AQSAANDKL

-822 HRDPFRVKGAKRRD
+822 HRD

>member
-106 RPSAALCPSGC
+106 KRTSG
-117 KQSLRATDKNQNIN
+117 QSATDKNQNIN

-338 YERAK
+338 YER
-343 RLRER
+343 

-360 AQGFAQG
+360 A
-367 SKSQSPRP
+367 QSPRP

-444 IPMTNN
+444 IPMTNK
-450 EIRKQNLQWSIRP
+450 EIRKQNLRP
-463 KAPFGAFRLIHVKD
+463 SGSYSYHPFGAFRLIHVKD

-487 PKQTKGNIK
+487 PKQIKGA
-496 DVIRGPFGPYLFG
+496 YLFG
-509 YDPEDDEINSRL
+509 YDPEDDEINYRL

-578 TLFPKTIWNKE
+578 PLFPKTIWNKE

-813 YLMSLKGAR
+813 YLMSLK
-822 HRDPFRVKGAKRRD
+822 DPR
-836 NIFDVS
+836 S

>member
-81 SQETPRTDKE
+81 SQETPRRT
-91 FITQLMNMPLSQETP
+91 S
-106 RPSAALCPSGC
+106 SAA
-117 KQSLRATDKNQNIN
+117 QSASDKNQNIN

-343 RLRER
+343 RFGSTSLRSKRPLRER
-348 KIKLHILGNHGF
+348 KIKLHILGN
-360 AQGFAQG
+360 
-367 SKSQSPRP
+367 
-375 FQGHYIL
+375 HYIL

-419 NKHEF
+419 NKHDPLGLRPERPYGSYEF

-444 IPMTNN
+444 IPMTNK
-450 EIRKQNLQWSIRP
+450 EIRKQNLRP
-463 KAPFGAFRLIHVKD
+463 SGSYSYHPFGAFRLIHVKD

-487 PKQTKGNIK
+487 PKQTKGA
-496 DVIRGPFGPYLFG
+496 YLFG

-578 TLFPKTIWNKE
+578 PLFPKTIWNKE
-589 LINGTLYYIDQA
+589 LIKGTLYYIDQA

>member
-81 SQETPRTDKE
+81 SQETPR
-91 FITQLMNMPLSQETP
+91 
-106 RPSAALCPSGC
+106 
-117 KQSLRATDKNQNIN
+117 TDKNQNIN

-323 VHYNEKTSTREFGKE
+323 VHYDEKTSTREFGKE
-338 YERAK
+338 YER
-343 RLRER
+343 
-348 KIKLHILGNHGF
+348 KIKLHILGN
-360 AQGFAQG
+360 
-367 SKSQSPRP
+367 
-375 FQGHYIL
+375 HYIL

-450 EIRKQNLQWSIRP
+450 EIRIQKFSEGNS
-463 KAPFGAFRLIHVKD
+463 FRLIHVKD
-477 KQNLLSVLNM
+477 KQNLLSFLNM
-487 PKQTKGNIK
+487 PKQTK
-496 DVIRGPFGPYLFG
+496 GPYLFG

-589 LINGTLYYIDQA
+589 LIKGTLYYIDQA

-611 PAGVSDDDGNFK
+611 PTGVSDDDGNFK

-635 LYEFRIN
+635 LYEFRIK
-642 AKNNGNDKL
+642 AQSAANDKL

-822 HRDPFRVKGAKRRD
+822 HRD

>member
-81 SQETPRTDKE
+81 SQETPR
-91 FITQLMNMPLSQETP
+91 
-106 RPSAALCPSGC
+106 
-117 KQSLRATDKNQNIN
+117 TDKNQNIN

-323 VHYNEKTSTREFGKE
+323 VHYDEKTSTREFGKE
-338 YERAK
+338 YER
-343 RLRER
+343 
-348 KIKLHILGNHGF
+348 KIKLHILSN
-360 AQGFAQG
+360 
-367 SKSQSPRP
+367 
-375 FQGHYIL
+375 HYIL

-419 NKHEF
+419 NKHDPLGLRPERPYGSYEF

-444 IPMTNN
+444 I
-450 EIRKQNLQWSIRP
+450 SICR
-463 KAPFGAFRLIHVKD
+463 
-477 KQNLLSVLNM
+477 
-487 PKQTKGNIK
+487 
-496 DVIRGPFGPYLFG
+496 
-509 YDPEDDEINSRL
+509 
-521 DELQNVINQLNL
+521 
-533 RHHVNVRL
+533 
-541 YYKFSELMQKI
+541 
-552 MFEYGCLDNVYEL
+552 
-565 TGTIQQKIISSLK
+565 
-578 TLFPKTIWNKE
+578 
-589 LINGTLYYIDQA
+589 
-601 GAYMSSVKSI
+601 
-611 PAGVSDDDGNFK
+611 
-623 TENTKI
+623 
-629 KELIEK
+629 
-635 LYEFRIN
+635 
-642 AKNNGNDKL
+642 
-651 ATTLK
+651 
-656 FMMNSCWGYSMKK
+656 
-669 PKLIKHKFVKD
+669 
-680 VNKYI
+680 
-685 ETYAPYVVKYNNNY
+685 
-699 VDTIKP
+699 
-705 YVENYSYP
+705 
-713 QFARSVL
+713 
-720 TNFNSKMKELSNKVN
+720 
-735 ILYSKVDSALIT
+735 
-747 EEDYLKLKKDGMIGN
+747 
-762 CLGQF
+762 
-767 KVEHVFTQFYAK
+767 
-779 SAEQWIGKNIDGTY
+779 
-793 HYHLTKNLKEICMKM
+793 
-808 KDPIR
+808 
-813 YLMSLKGAR
+813 
-822 HRDPFRVKGAKRRD
+822 
-836 NIFDVS
+836 

>member
-1 MPRKLNTN
+1 
-9 FVRRRFNEYG
+9 
-19 YRVPENFNYVNNIT
+19 
-33 HIRVYD
+33 
-39 EYNNCYENITYK
+39 
-51 MLTYRINHG
+51 
-60 RPSRNDTES
+60 
-69 QEFITQLMNMPL
+69 
-81 SQETPRTDKE
+81 
-91 FITQLMNMPLSQETP
+91 
-106 RPSAALCPSGC
+106 
-117 KQSLRATDKNQNIN
+117 
-131 SLVKKL
+131 
-137 LKEKTFILNFENN
+137 
-150 EPGSKEHINALYT
+150 
-163 LLNALKIAAPKIDK
+163 
-177 DIRMTIETKYNEI
+177 
-190 SYAHVNQNTI
+190 
-200 DVLEYLLEYND
+200 
-211 FNLSDS
+211 
-217 NDVLVFN
+217 
-224 INDYK
+224 
-229 QITFEFIDF
+229 
-238 KKGKRITAA
+238 
-247 FFPYYNISDI
+247 
-257 DLSSYG
+257 
-263 IYHKDEWANPESCLI
+263 
-278 TAFRSSGILD
+278 
-288 ENEMNLLTSFIK
+288 MNLLTSFIK

-323 VHYNEKTSTREFGKE
+323 VHYDEKTSTREFGKE
-338 YERAK
+338 YER
-343 RLRER
+343 
-348 KIKLHILGNHGF
+348 KIKLHILGN
-360 AQGFAQG
+360 
-367 SKSQSPRP
+367 
-375 FQGHYIL
+375 HYIL

-450 EIRKQNLQWSIRP
+450 EIRKQNLQRSFRP
-463 KAPFGAFRLIHVKD
+463 QEAYSYHPFGAFRLIHVKD
-477 KQNLLSVLNM
+477 KQNLLSFLNM
-487 PKQTKGNIK
+487 PKQTKGA
-496 DVIRGPFGPYLFG
+496 YLFG

-578 TLFPKTIWNKE
+578 PLFPKTIWNKE
-589 LINGTLYYIDQA
+589 LIKGTLYYIDQA

-611 PAGVSDDDGNFK
+611 PTGVSDDDGNFK

-635 LYEFRIN
+635 LYEFRIK
-642 AKNNGNDKL
+642 AQSAANDKL

>member
-81 SQETPRTDKE
+81 SQETSR
-91 FITQLMNMPLSQETP
+91 I
-106 RPSAALCPSGC
+106 
-117 KQSLRATDKNQNIN
+117 DKNQNIN

-338 YERAK
+338 YER
-343 RLRER
+343 

-360 AQGFAQG
+360 A
-367 SKSQSPRP
+367 QSPRP

-413 LKRFDD
+413 LKRFERP
-419 NKHEF
+419 KGSYEF

-450 EIRKQNLQWSIRP
+450 EIRIQKFSEGNSWALP
-463 KAPFGAFRLIHVKD
+463 AAPFGAFRLIHVKD

-487 PKQTKGNIK
+487 PKQTK
-496 DVIRGPFGPYLFG
+496 GPYLFG

-589 LINGTLYYIDQA
+589 LIKGTLYYIDQA

-822 HRDPFRVKGAKRRD
+822 HRDPFRVKGAKDLCRGPEPERAKHRD